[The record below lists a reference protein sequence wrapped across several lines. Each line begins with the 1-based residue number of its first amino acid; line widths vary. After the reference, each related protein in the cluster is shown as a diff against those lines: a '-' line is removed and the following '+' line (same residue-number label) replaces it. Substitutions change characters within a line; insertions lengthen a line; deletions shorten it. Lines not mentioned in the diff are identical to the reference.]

1 MDTKDAKKILP
12 QPLLRP
18 VPYFKCFAANTI
30 ADRSYRLMGLAERGL
45 WISLY
50 LECWVNGN
58 APSKPAKLAKILGIQ
73 DKEVEEGLTENVLH
87 FFEIRNEQLHSPELD
102 GNRAEYEASRIKKSE
117 GGIEGAKRKKEMARA
132 RAEFS
137 EHPQQPSSTQGYP
150 SGLPSGSLNS
160 ITSNSITSNSFKS
173 NSLIGKEVPVVAED
187 PWITKCFGDTEESK
201 EYKRQSRG
209 G

>member
-1 MDTKDAKKILP
+1 MDTKDAKKIRP
-12 QPLLRP
+12 QPILKP

-50 LECWVNGN
+50 LECWVNAN
-58 APSKPAKLAKILGIQ
+58 VPSKPAKLAKILGIQ

-87 FFEIRNEQLHSPELD
+87 FFEVRNEQLHSPELD
-102 GNRAEYEASRIKKSE
+102 GYRAEFE
-117 GGIEGAKRKKEMARA
+117 AKRKAQSDGGFKGATSKKRKIKDGSCEELKESNLV
-132 RAEFS
+132 EG
-137 EHPQQPSSTQGYP
+137 QPT
-150 SGLPSGSLNS
+150 GLPSGSLNS
-160 ITSNSITSNSFKS
+160 ITSNSFTSNSFKS

-187 PWITKCFGDTEESK
+187 PWITECFGDTEESK

>member
-1 MDTKDAKKILP
+1 MDTKDAKKIRH
-12 QPLLRP
+12 QPILKP

-50 LECWVNGN
+50 LECWVNAN
-58 APSKPAKLAKILGIQ
+58 VPSKPAKLAKILGIQ
-73 DKEVEEGLTENVLH
+73 DKEVGEGLTENVLH

-102 GNRAEYEASRIKKSE
+102 GYRAEFEASRIKKSE
-117 GGIEGAKRKKEMARA
+117 GGIEGAKRKKEKAK
-132 RAEFS
+132 AESS

-150 SGLPSGSLNS
+150 TGLPSGSLNS
-160 ITSNSITSNSFKS
+160 ITSNSFTSNSFKS

-187 PWITKCFGDTEESK
+187 PWIKECFGDTEESK